1 MKKLVTALALPLV
14 LGAACG
20 GSGPASTPSPVQAEF
35 HTGRDVG
42 PPLVAA
48 GAVWVP
54 NEADGTVSRIDPAT
68 NRLVATVRVGDPQQL
83 QARACAPGSVH
94 SFMYDTLLTRRC
106 DLPSSVAGDAR
117 SVWAADNGSGGLVR
131 IDPAT
136 NRIVQRIALNTDVFS
151 IALGYGSLW
160 VTAYFNDPHEVL
172 RVDPVSGQVL
182 ATISNL
188 PLQGGTGIAA
198 GEGAVWVACTYAQS
212 VVRIDPTTNRISDV
226 IPVERYP
233 LAVNA
238 GRGAVWVRNEESTSI
253 SRIDPRSDRVT
264 ATVRGLSAPIGRTGE
279 DAMALG
285 PDGLWSGGV
294 QLLLVDPVRNRVAA
308 RIDVSGAGI
317 SEGFGSLWMNS
328 IVGTVQRIDPRA
340 AAPVSGGG

>member
-1 MKKLVTALALPLV
+1 VKKLVTVSALLLV
-14 LGAACG
+14 LGAACA
-20 GSGPASTPSPVQAEF
+20 GSGSASTPRPVQAEF
-35 HTGRDVG
+35 HTGRSVG
-42 PPLVAA
+42 PPVVAG

-68 NRLVATVRVGDPQQL
+68 NRVVATVRIGDPQQM
-83 QARACAPGSVH
+83 QARACGPDSVH

-117 SVWAADNGSGGLVR
+117 SVWTADNGSEGLAR

-136 NRIVQRIALNTDVFS
+136 NRIVQRIALNTDVFA

-172 RVDPVSGQVL
+172 RVDPVSGRVL
-182 ATISNL
+182 ATITNL
-188 PLQGGTGIAA
+188 PLQGGTGIAV

-212 VVRIDPTTNRISDV
+212 VVRIDPTTNRISDT
-226 IPVERYP
+226 IGVERYP

-253 SRIDPRSDRVT
+253 SRIDPKSDRVT

-285 PDGLWSGGV
+285 PDGLWTAGV
-294 QLLLVDPVRNRVAA
+294 QLLLVDRVRNRVTAK
-308 RIDVSGAGI
+308 IDVSGAGI
-317 SEGFGSLWMNS
+317 SEGFGSLWMTS
-328 IVGTVQRIDPRA
+328 IFGSVQRIDPRA
-340 AAPVSGGG
+340 AAPVSGRG